1 MLVNLIILNGL
12 CDLSLTSVF
21 SIENWQQKLYSQYS
35 ISIFSVIQYFLSIF
49 SVIQNHRRHLLV
61 HVMMSAGSVT
71 VKPGLSDEKT
81 SKIYL

>member
-35 ISIFSVIQYFLSIF
+35 ISIFSVIQ
-49 SVIQNHRRHLLV
+49 NHRRHLLV

-71 VKPGLSDEKT
+71 VKRGLSYEKT
-81 SKIYL
+81 GKIYL